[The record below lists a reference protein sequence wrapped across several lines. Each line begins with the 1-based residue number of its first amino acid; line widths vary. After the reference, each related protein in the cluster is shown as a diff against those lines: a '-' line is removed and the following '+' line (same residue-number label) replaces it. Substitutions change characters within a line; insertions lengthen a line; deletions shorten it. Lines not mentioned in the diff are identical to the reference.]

1 MNSVDFTKPR
11 NRLVNQ
17 YKLKSIFGLNCGVYC
32 FKNKINNKYY
42 IGSSSNLRNRKSAHL
57 NDLKNNK
64 HHSIKF
70 QRAYNYHGAD
80 SFEYQV
86 LECCEVKML
95 QQAETEWLIFFNAYN
110 NGYNSTDEVGAPW
123 RGKKQPEEIKKRQKC
138 TPVKMID
145 PEGNVVKDYSV
156 SNFSKKYNVAAWCI
170 LDVLKGKSY
179 QHKGWR
185 KYTRELVRVKFDSKK
200 YYQELG
206 MKKKTCQAYKIIDP
220 NGKVIKGKN
229 ITRLCKKNN
238 LDCGATL
245 KVLKNKLKHHQGWRP
260 FNKQNI
266 NKPFNWVGSHYK
278 YQNVTFNLKHKDGH
292 QETNIKL
299 DDFCNKYN
307 LRRGTVTS
315 LIHKKNQTHKG
326 WSVYVG

>member
-70 QRAYNYHGAD
+70 QRAYNYHGVN

-138 TPVKMID
+138 TPVKMVD

-156 SNFSKKYNVAAWCI
+156 SNFCKQYKLPNWCI
-170 LDVLKGKSY
+170 MFVLKGKY
-179 QHKGWR
+179 FQYKGWR
-185 KYTRELVRVKFDSKK
+185 NYSKELEGIKFNSKEYRKELGLKSNVCKNYKVINPSGEIVEGKNVTQMCKK
-200 YYQELG
+200 Y
-206 MKKKTCQAYKIIDP
+206 
-220 NGKVIKGKN
+220 
-229 ITRLCKKNN
+229 N
-238 LDCGATL
+238 LDAGAIIR
-245 KVLKNKLKHHQGWRP
+245 VLDGKIKHHQGWRR
-260 FNKQNI
+260 FNKLNL
-266 NKPFNWVGSHYK
+266 KPFNWIGSHYRFQNETFSFK
-278 YQNVTFNLKHKDGH
+278 HTNGYQEVG
-292 QETNIKL
+292 IKL

-307 LRRGTVTS
+307 LKRGSIIS
-315 LIHKKNQTHKG
+315 LINKKFKTCKG
-326 WSVYVG
+326 WNVYVD